1 MKCDELLSALNDY
14 VDGDLDP
21 AICAEFR
28 AHLSDCGPC
37 QIVID
42 NIRQT
47 ITLYKSGRP
56 IALPKQL
63 QEHLFRVLRARWEA
77 RFPFQKDPPGGVP
90 QHGDLPSRA
99 TE

>member
-1 MKCDELLSALNDY
+1 MKCEELLAVLNDY

-21 AICAEFR
+21 AIYEEFR
-28 AHLSDCGPC
+28 EHLSDCGPC

-63 QEHLFRVLRARWEA
+63 QEHLCRVLRERWEA
-77 RFPFQKDPPGGVP
+77 RFPPAQSTPAG
-90 QHGDLPSRA
+90 
-99 TE
+99 